1 MLGHLLW
8 EQRAQLELIIHFSPN
23 VFILFA
29 MMILF
34 LICLALVLLGPVA
47 GRRLPGVQGP
57 PSEDTAI
64 TRGTGCRKARGG
76 RPRLPPARKGDA
88 GRCGVRSAGLPR
100 PRAASSRAGSLCGL
114 GPLSCPEWPLA
125 LTPSGLAISA
135 AFVPF
140 HGPLQ
145 SPTVVALPR
154 RRTPRWEPA
163 DRPAPRK
170 L

>member
-64 TRGTGCRKARGG
+64 TRGTGCRKVRGG
-76 RPRLPPARKGDA
+76 RPRLPPALKGDA
-88 GRCGVRSAGLPR
+88 AGAGYGAQGRPD
-100 PRAASSRAGSLCGL
+100 P
-114 GPLSCPEWPLA
+114 GP
-125 LTPSGLAISA
+125 
-135 AFVPF
+135 
-140 HGPLQ
+140 
-145 SPTVVALPR
+145 
-154 RRTPRWEPA
+154 
-163 DRPAPRK
+163 PAPALVACAGWIPSPARSGHWP
-170 L
+170 